1 MLCELR
7 QKPIEKHSSMGPVL
21 AMHAWRPVT
30 DIPETLCVCT
40 CMCSVCICSVCICSV
55 CIYRCISA
63 GEAKTG
69 RFLTPSSSQSSQSAH
84 TRSSE
89 RLCHKWRTVEED
101 VDLRP
106 SHISTAHHIQHTHTH
121 TSERCWVCDRRPVSL
136 SRHQRKTHREKNR
149 EQRTHT
155 CVPAAQLLEFL
166 HKGGLTLFDLDH
178 QDQSI
183 IEEELTKDMWA
194 KGQAKLSS
202 CDMSVSGQTFSGWGS
217 CGPQKKL
224 QDQSL
229 RVSG

>member
-1 MLCELR
+1 MV
-7 QKPIEKHSSMGPVL
+7 EKLGIGT
-21 AMHAWRPVT
+21 HAHARV
-30 DIPETLCVCT
+30 
-40 CMCSVCICSVCICSV
+40 
-55 CIYRCISA
+55 
-63 GEAKTG
+63 
-69 RFLTPSSSQSSQSAH
+69 
-84 TRSSE
+84 
-89 RLCHKWRTVEED
+89 
-101 VDLRP
+101 
-106 SHISTAHHIQHTHTH
+106 HTHTLLRDAE
-121 TSERCWVCDRRPVSL
+121 SVIAGQY
-136 SRHQRKTHREKNR
+136 RHQWKTHREKSG

-155 CVPAAQLLEFL
+155 CVPAAQLLQFL

-178 QDQSI
+178 QDQRI